1 MIGQQLHYELS
12 FVGINVL
19 FSRVEY
25 IMKKMG
31 RELGNN
37 PRKGTFGTNISFD
50 IDDKSAPIR
59 RRTKEEKYRPTDNDE
74 VGNSLTGCPGCGSEI
89 SHDEWLDCLVGF
101 VSGAHEFEIGNPVR
115 ARIVQNLRNQT
126 AKINLPQ
133 PKGNWELAVVGKL
146 MSEIEKIVVAEVNRN
161 QQKQVA
167 SAGLS
172 EIERNELIAET
183 EAKTINSMAIEIQDA
198 LIAELTPRLEQEI
211 RAQVEQE
218 LWQQFE
224 QEWKNRLT
232 NKLAES

>member
-1 MIGQQLHYELS
+1 
-12 FVGINVL
+12 
-19 FSRVEY
+19 
-25 IMKKMG
+25 MG
-31 RELGNN
+31 REFDNN

-50 IDDKSAPIR
+50 IDETTAPVR
-59 RRTKEEKYRPTDNDE
+59 RRVKEENHKEIDSVEDNDT
-74 VGNSLTGCPGCGSEI
+74 LTGCPGCGSEI

-133 PKGNWELAVVGKL
+133 PKENWELAVVGKL
-146 MSEIEKIVVAEVNRN
+146 MAEIEKIVLAEVNRN

-172 EIERNELIAET
+172 DIERNELIAET
-183 EAKTINSMAIEIQDA
+183 EARTINSMAVEIQEA
-198 LIAELTPRLEQEI
+198 LIAELTPILEQDI

-224 QEWKNRLT
+224 QEWKNRSANNLG
-232 NKLAES
+232 E

>member
-1 MIGQQLHYELS
+1 
-12 FVGINVL
+12 
-19 FSRVEY
+19 
-25 IMKKMG
+25 MKKMG
-31 RELGNN
+31 REIDNS

-50 IDDKSAPIR
+50 IEEASAPAR
-59 RRTKEEKYRPTDNDE
+59 RRMRNDNNKRTDDTE
-74 VGNSLTGCPGCGSEI
+74 QVGSITECPGCGAEI
-89 SHDEWLDCLVGF
+89 NHDEWLDCLVGF

-133 PKGNWELAVVGKL
+133 PKENWELAIVGKL
-146 MSEIEKIVVAEVNRN
+146 MAEIEKIVLAEVNRN

-167 SAGLS
+167 LQGLS

-183 EAKTINSMAIEIQDA
+183 EARTINSMAIEIQEA
-198 LIAELTPRLEQEI
+198 LIAQLTPRLEQEI

-224 QEWKNRLT
+224 QEWKNRST
-232 NKLAES
+232 NTLVES

>member
-1 MIGQQLHYELS
+1 
-12 FVGINVL
+12 
-19 FSRVEY
+19 
-25 IMKKMG
+25 MKKMG
-31 RELGNN
+31 REIDNS

-50 IDDKSAPIR
+50 IEEASAPAR
-59 RRTKEEKYRPTDNDE
+59 RRMRNDNNKRTDDTE
-74 VGNSLTGCPGCGSEI
+74 QVGSLTGCPGCGSEI
-89 SHDEWLDCLVGF
+89 NHDEWLDCLVGF

-133 PKGNWELAVVGKL
+133 PKENWELAIVGKL
-146 MSEIEKIVVAEVNRN
+146 MAEIEKIVLAEVNRN

-167 SAGLS
+167 SQGLS

-183 EAKTINSMAIEIQDA
+183 EARTINSMAIEIQEA
-198 LIAELTPRLEQEI
+198 LIAQLTPRLEQEI

-224 QEWKNRLT
+224 QEWKNRST
-232 NKLAES
+232 NTLAET

>member
-1 MIGQQLHYELS
+1 
-12 FVGINVL
+12 
-19 FSRVEY
+19 
-25 IMKKMG
+25 MG
-31 RELGNN
+31 REFDNN

-50 IDDKSAPIR
+50 IDETTAPVR
-59 RRTKEEKYRPTDNDE
+59 RRVKEENHKEIDSVEDNDT
-74 VGNSLTGCPGCGSEI
+74 LTGCPGCGSEI

-101 VSGAHEFEIGNPVR
+101 VSGAYEFEIGNPVR

-133 PKGNWELAVVGKL
+133 PKENWELAVVGKL
-146 MSEIEKIVVAEVNRN
+146 MAEIEKIVLAEVKRN

-172 EIERNELIAET
+172 DIERNELIAET
-183 EAKTINSMAIEIQDA
+183 EARTINSMAVEIQEA
-198 LIAELTPRLEQEI
+198 LIAELTPILEQDI

-224 QEWKNRLT
+224 QEWKNRSANNLG
-232 NKLAES
+232 E

>member
-1 MIGQQLHYELS
+1 
-12 FVGINVL
+12 
-19 FSRVEY
+19 
-25 IMKKMG
+25 MG
-31 RELGNN
+31 RELGNS

-50 IDDKSAPIR
+50 IDETSAPVR
-59 RRTKEEKYRPTDNDE
+59 RRMKEENLKEIDSTE
-74 VGNSLTGCPGCGSEI
+74 VIDTITQCPGCGSEI

-101 VSGAHEFEIGNPVR
+101 VSGAYEFEIGNPVR

-133 PKGNWELAVVGKL
+133 PKENWELAIVGKL
-146 MSEIEKIVVAEVNRN
+146 MAEIEKIVLAEVNRN
-161 QQKQVA
+161 QQKQVV

-172 EIERNELIAET
+172 EIARNELIAET
-183 EAKTINSMAIEIQDA
+183 EARTINSMAIEIQEA

-224 QEWKNRLT
+224 QEWKNRSANNLG
-232 NKLAES
+232 E

>member
-1 MIGQQLHYELS
+1 
-12 FVGINVL
+12 
-19 FSRVEY
+19 
-25 IMKKMG
+25 MKKMG
-31 RELGNN
+31 RELGNS

-50 IDDKSAPIR
+50 LDETSAPVR
-59 RRTKEEKYRPTDNDE
+59 RRMKEETLNEIDSTGSNDTITE
-74 VGNSLTGCPGCGSEI
+74 CPGCGSEI

-101 VSGAHEFEIGNPVR
+101 VSGAYEFEIGNPVR

-133 PKGNWELAVVGKL
+133 PKENWELAIVGKL
-146 MSEIEKIVVAEVNRN
+146 MAEIEKIVLAEVNRN
-161 QQKQVA
+161 QQKQVV

-183 EAKTINSMAIEIQDA
+183 EARTINSMAIEIQEA

-224 QEWKNRLT
+224 QEWKNRSANNLG
-232 NKLAES
+232 E

>member
-1 MIGQQLHYELS
+1 
-12 FVGINVL
+12 
-19 FSRVEY
+19 
-25 IMKKMG
+25 MKKMG
-31 RELGNN
+31 REFDNN

-50 IDDKSAPIR
+50 IDETTAPVR
-59 RRTKEEKYRPTDNDE
+59 RRVKEENHKEIDSVEDNDT
-74 VGNSLTGCPGCGSEI
+74 LTGCPGCGSEI

-101 VSGAHEFEIGNPVR
+101 VSGAYEFEIGNPVR

-133 PKGNWELAVVGKL
+133 PKENWELAVVGKL
-146 MSEIEKIVVAEVNRN
+146 MAEIEKIVLAEVNRN

-172 EIERNELIAET
+172 DIERNELIAET
-183 EAKTINSMAIEIQDA
+183 EARTINSMAIEIQEA
-198 LIAELTPRLEQEI
+198 LIAELTPILEQDI

-224 QEWKNRLT
+224 QEWKNRSANNLG
-232 NKLAES
+232 E

>member
-1 MIGQQLHYELS
+1 
-12 FVGINVL
+12 
-19 FSRVEY
+19 
-25 IMKKMG
+25 MG
-31 RELGNN
+31 REFDNN

-50 IDDKSAPIR
+50 IDETTAPVR
-59 RRTKEEKYRPTDNDE
+59 RRVKEENHKEIDSVEDNDT
-74 VGNSLTGCPGCGSEI
+74 LTGCPGCGSEI

-101 VSGAHEFEIGNPVR
+101 VSGAYEFEIGNPVR

-133 PKGNWELAVVGKL
+133 PKENWELAVVGKL
-146 MSEIEKIVVAEVNRN
+146 MAEIEKIVLAEVNRN

-172 EIERNELIAET
+172 DIERNELIAET
-183 EAKTINSMAIEIQDA
+183 EARTINSMAVEIQEA
-198 LIAELTPRLEQEI
+198 LIAELTPILEQDI

-224 QEWKNRLT
+224 QEWKNRSANNLG
-232 NKLAES
+232 E

>member
-1 MIGQQLHYELS
+1 
-12 FVGINVL
+12 
-19 FSRVEY
+19 
-25 IMKKMG
+25 MG
-31 RELGNN
+31 RELGSS

-50 IDDKSAPIR
+50 IDDASTPVR
-59 RRTKEEKYRPTDNDE
+59 RRTKEDKHQQADNSE
-74 VGNSLTGCPGCGSEI
+74 VDNVLTGCPGCGSEI
-89 SHDEWLDCLVGF
+89 NHDEWLDCLVGF

-133 PKGNWELAVVGKL
+133 PKENWELAVVGKL
-146 MSEIEKIVVAEVNRN
+146 MAEIEKIVVAEVNRN

-172 EIERNELIAET
+172 DIERNELIAET
-183 EAKTINSMAIEIQDA
+183 ETRTINSMAIEIQDA

-224 QEWKNRLT
+224 EEWKNRST
-232 NKLAES
+232 GKLSES

>member
-1 MIGQQLHYELS
+1 
-12 FVGINVL
+12 
-19 FSRVEY
+19 
-25 IMKKMG
+25 MG
-31 RELGNN
+31 REVDNS

-50 IDDKSAPIR
+50 IEEASAPAR
-59 RRTKEEKYRPTDNDE
+59 SSMSHGNNKQTDTTE
-74 VGNSLTGCPGCGSEI
+74 QISSITGCPGCGSEI
-89 SHDEWLDCLVGF
+89 NHDEWLDCLVGF

-133 PKGNWELAVVGKL
+133 PKENWELAIVGKL
-146 MSEIEKIVVAEVNRN
+146 MAEIEKIVLAEVNRN

-167 SAGLS
+167 SQGLS

-183 EAKTINSMAIEIQDA
+183 EARTINSMAIEIQEA
-198 LIAELTPRLEQEI
+198 LIAQLTPRLEKEI

-224 QEWKNRLT
+224 QEWKNRST
-232 NKLAES
+232 NTLVE

>member
-1 MIGQQLHYELS
+1 LSTITLKLS

-19 FSRVEY
+19 FSNVEY
-25 IMKKMG
+25 ILKMMG
-31 RELGNN
+31 RELGNS

-50 IDDKSAPIR
+50 IDDTSAPVR
-59 RRTKEEKYRPTDNDE
+59 RRTKEDKYQPTDNIE
-74 VGNSLTGCPGCGSEI
+74 VDDSLTGCPGCGSEI

-126 AKINLPQ
+126 AKLNQ
-133 PKGNWELAVVGKL
+133 PKENWELAVVGKL

-183 EAKTINSMAIEIQDA
+183 ETRTINSMAIEIQEA

-224 QEWKNRLT
+224 QEWKSRT
-232 NKLAES
+232 MGKLAES

>member
-1 MIGQQLHYELS
+1 
-12 FVGINVL
+12 
-19 FSRVEY
+19 
-25 IMKKMG
+25 MKKMG
-31 RELGNN
+31 REIDNS

-50 IDDKSAPIR
+50 IEEASAPAR
-59 RRTKEEKYRPTDNDE
+59 RRMRNDNNKRTDDTE
-74 VGNSLTGCPGCGSEI
+74 QVGSLTGCPGCGAEI
-89 SHDEWLDCLVGF
+89 NHDEWLDCLVGF

-133 PKGNWELAVVGKL
+133 PKEHWELAIVGKL
-146 MSEIEKIVVAEVNRN
+146 MAEIEKIVLAEVNRN

-167 SAGLS
+167 SQGLS

-183 EAKTINSMAIEIQDA
+183 EARTINSMAIEIQEA
-198 LIAELTPRLEQEI
+198 LIAQLTPRLEQEI

-224 QEWKNRLT
+224 QEWKNRST
-232 NKLAES
+232 NTLVES

>member
-1 MIGQQLHYELS
+1 MTDGLRPKIN

-19 FSRVEY
+19 FLDVEL

-31 RELGNN
+31 RELGNS

-50 IDDKSAPIR
+50 IDEASAPVR
-59 RRTKEEKYRPTDNDE
+59 RRIKQETHKENDATEDNQK
-74 VGNSLTGCPGCGSEI
+74 LTECPGCGSEI
-89 SHDEWLDCLVGF
+89 NHDEWLDCLVGF
-101 VSGAHEFEIGNPVR
+101 VSGAYEFEIGNPVR

-133 PKGNWELAVVGKL
+133 PKENWELAIVGKL
-146 MSEIEKIVVAEVNRN
+146 MTEIEKIVLAEVNRN

-183 EAKTINSMAIEIQDA
+183 EARTINSMAIEIQEA

-211 RAQVEQE
+211 RAQVERE

-224 QEWKNRLT
+224 QEWKNRSANNLGQ
-232 NKLAES
+232 

>member
-1 MIGQQLHYELS
+1 
-12 FVGINVL
+12 
-19 FSRVEY
+19 
-25 IMKKMG
+25 MKKMG
-31 RELGNN
+31 REIDNS

-50 IDDKSAPIR
+50 IEEASAPAR
-59 RRTKEEKYRPTDNDE
+59 RRMRNDNNKRTDDTE
-74 VGNSLTGCPGCGSEI
+74 QDGSITGCPGCGSEI
-89 SHDEWLDCLVGF
+89 NHDEWLDCLVGF

-133 PKGNWELAVVGKL
+133 PKENWELAIVGKL
-146 MSEIEKIVVAEVNRN
+146 MAEIEKIVLAEVNRN

-167 SAGLS
+167 SQGLS

-183 EAKTINSMAIEIQDA
+183 EARTINSMAIEIQEA
-198 LIAELTPRLEQEI
+198 LIAQLTPRLEQEI

-224 QEWKNRLT
+224 QEWKNRST
-232 NKLAES
+232 NTLVES

>member
-1 MIGQQLHYELS
+1 
-12 FVGINVL
+12 
-19 FSRVEY
+19 
-25 IMKKMG
+25 MKKMG
-31 RELGNN
+31 REFDNN

-50 IDDKSAPIR
+50 IDETTAPVR
-59 RRTKEEKYRPTDNDE
+59 RRVKEENHKEIDSVEDNDT
-74 VGNSLTGCPGCGSEI
+74 LTGCPGCGSEI

-133 PKGNWELAVVGKL
+133 PKENWELAVVGKL
-146 MSEIEKIVVAEVNRN
+146 MAEIEKIVLAEVNRN

-172 EIERNELIAET
+172 DIERNELIAET
-183 EAKTINSMAIEIQDA
+183 EARTINSMAVEIQEA
-198 LIAELTPRLEQEI
+198 LIAELTPILEQDI

-224 QEWKNRLT
+224 QEWKNRSANNLG
-232 NKLAES
+232 E

>member
-1 MIGQQLHYELS
+1 
-12 FVGINVL
+12 
-19 FSRVEY
+19 
-25 IMKKMG
+25 MKRMG
-31 RELGNN
+31 RELGNS
-37 PRKGTFGTNISFD
+37 PRQGTFGTNISFD
-50 IDDKSAPIR
+50 LDETSAPVR
-59 RRTKEEKYRPTDNDE
+59 RRMKEETLKEIDSTGGNDTITE
-74 VGNSLTGCPGCGSEI
+74 CPGCGSEI

-101 VSGAHEFEIGNPVR
+101 VSGAYEFEIGNPVR

-133 PKGNWELAVVGKL
+133 PKENWELAIVGKL
-146 MSEIEKIVVAEVNRN
+146 MAEIEKIVLAEVNRN

-183 EAKTINSMAIEIQDA
+183 EARTINSMAIEIQEA

-224 QEWKNRLT
+224 QEWKNRSANNLD
-232 NKLAES
+232 E

>member
-1 MIGQQLHYELS
+1 
-12 FVGINVL
+12 
-19 FSRVEY
+19 
-25 IMKKMG
+25 MG
-31 RELGNN
+31 REVDNS

-50 IDDKSAPIR
+50 IEEASAPAR
-59 RRTKEEKYRPTDNDE
+59 RRMRNDNKRRTDDTE
-74 VGNSLTGCPGCGSEI
+74 QVGSLTGCPGCGSEI
-89 SHDEWLDCLVGF
+89 NHDEWLDCLVGF

-133 PKGNWELAVVGKL
+133 PKENWELAIVAKL
-146 MSEIEKIVVAEVNRN
+146 MAEIEKIVLAEVNRN

-167 SAGLS
+167 SQGLS

-183 EAKTINSMAIEIQDA
+183 EARTINSMAIEIQET
-198 LIAELTPRLEQEI
+198 LIAQLTPRLEKEI

-224 QEWKNRLT
+224 QEWKNRST
-232 NKLAES
+232 NTLVES